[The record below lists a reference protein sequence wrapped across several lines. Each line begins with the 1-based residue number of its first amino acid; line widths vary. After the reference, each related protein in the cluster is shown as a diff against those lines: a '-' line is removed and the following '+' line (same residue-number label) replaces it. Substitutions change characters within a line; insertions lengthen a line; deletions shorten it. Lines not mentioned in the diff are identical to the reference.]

1 MDITDK
7 VEGSKTQNFSK
18 EKIVYEIIARI
29 VKAF

>member
-7 VEGSKTQNFSK
+7 VEGSKTKKISK